1 MIFDIFSYGLLI
13 YDVNIIMHENVNV
26 IALRKIVYYVHV
38 LNFRDLSNNDI
49 KEVPRSNI
57 SFLTNLLDL

>member
-13 YDVNIIMHENVNV
+13 YDVNIMMHENVNV